1 MANRGTGTTPL
12 TRAQHHA
19 LYLLK
24 LARKSD
30 MSGAKESLIAS
41 LVPETLARPSSVPA
55 EGQVPAFD
63 AGWNAHRLGLERETV
78 EVLSH
83 PGGREWALM
92 GWDVRA
98 KIEAGQ

>member
-1 MANRGTGTTPL
+1 MANRGTGTTP
-12 TRAQHHA
+12 A
-19 LYLLK
+19 
-24 LARKSD
+24 S
-30 MSGAKESLIAS
+30 SLIAS